1 MATAN
6 DTQTR
11 HTPGPWRVGH
21 ENPAVSD
28 SFTPKNAVPI
38 VGPMPPFAFGG
49 VVAAV
54 PDALHADARLIA
66 ESPAMRDLLAEIE
79 AYGVPRFN
87 ARIRELLARID
98 GK

>member
-6 DTQTR
+6 RTQAQR
-11 HTPGPWRVGH
+11 TPGPWRVGY

-38 VGPMPPFAFGG
+38 VAQFPPFAFGG

-54 PDALHADARLIA
+54 PEVSPADARLIA

-79 AYGVPRFN
+79 DYGVPRFN
-87 ARIRELLARID
+87 ARIREILDRID